1 MQNMKGRLTLTFAV
15 RLHVDVLTTPYLSI
29 KILKLCFKRLHL
41 VCARFVCNFRRTSYQ
56 IKGMKAYTVRDII
69 SVLRALFFYQNV
81 ILLLK
86 QCLHLGDNFRT
97 HDESIFIL
105 K

>member
-15 RLHVDVLTTPYLSI
+15 RLHVDVFTTPYLSI

-56 IKGMKAYTVRDII
+56 IKGMKAHTVRDII
-69 SVLRALFFYQNV
+69 SVLRALFFLSKCYTAFETV
-81 ILLLK
+81 LA
-86 QCLHLGDNFRT
+86 FRGQFPYT
-97 HDESIFIL
+97 R
-105 K
+105 